1 MVTGG
6 LTHLSRFMKS
16 KFLSIEFIDGFL
28 GPSKWKNVNNVLY
41 LCLLSLLVATLI
53 MHCYLFDLLLI
64 VHVSLLIPFLFV

>member
-41 LCLLSLLVATLI
+41 LCLLTFGCNLDYALLLV
-53 MHCYLFDLLLI
+53 
-64 VHVSLLIPFLFV
+64 